1 MTTNTQTQTVGLW
14 DMRNLSRQLHSLETH
29 EDEVL
34 QLSWSPHHDAI
45 LGSASSDRRVNIWD
59 LTKIGEEQTPED
71 TEDGPPELLVSPR
84 EQGEKTN
91 AGGFSSGCWNNNYLT
106 DSFPLNCT
114 SLCMVVIPTRLPTFH
129 GIQ

>member
-1 MTTNTQTQTVGLW
+1 
-14 DMRNLSRQLHSLETH
+14 MRNLSRQLHSLETH

-71 TEDGPPELLVSPR
+71 AEDGPPELLVRPEMR
-84 EQGEKTN
+84 GELEGRRRPKR
-91 AGGFSSGCWNNNYLT
+91 ALEIKIPNNYLT
-106 DSFPLNCT
+106 LAIFLTLYYT
-114 SLCMVVIPTRLPTFH
+114 SLSMVDIQIRLPTSH
-129 GIQ
+129 GIR

>member
-1 MTTNTQTQTVGLW
+1 MHVVLQTVGLW

-45 LGSASSDRRVNIWD
+45 LASASSDRRVNIWD

-71 TEDGPPELLVSPR
+71 AEDGPPELLVSECASACNVAR
-84 EQGEKTN
+84 
-91 AGGFSSGCWNNNYLT
+91 FYIHYLY
-106 DSFPLNCT
+106 
-114 SLCMVVIPTRLPTFH
+114 SLLTLPSVCAWWPH
-129 GIQ
+129 

>member
-1 MTTNTQTQTVGLW
+1 
-14 DMRNLSRQLHSLETH
+14 MRNLSRQLHSLETH

-71 TEDGPPELLVSPR
+71 AEDGPPELLVRPEMRGDERRTKCGQSGHWKFLIIISPSR
-84 EQGEKTN
+84 I
-91 AGGFSSGCWNNNYLT
+91 FLT
-106 DSFPLNCT
+106 LYDN
-114 SLCMVVIPTRLPTFH
+114 
-129 GIQ
+129 